1 MSRFAEPALG
11 DFGISRLPGLTVT
24 LDGRVRA
31 TATYSAPERL
41 MNGDATVATDLYG
54 LGATLFA
61 LLSGGP
67 AFAGEP
73 GEEIVVTV
81 ARILREPVPDLRAQ
95 GVPGEL
101 AEVVERLMAKEPGDR
116 PASAADTAAL
126 LQAVQRATG
135 RSVTRPVIEGARTAH
150 LPKAAPRIGTRGGD
164 VRGHRGQRSGRL
176 GGDHHDAAR
185 PALPPARLVATRGR
199 AAPAAPEP
207 DADAPWAPAPD
218 RPAAAHWS
226 EPYRTPAADR
236 PPTGH
241 AHPPWTPAHGSAEPP
256 PWAAAPADRPPPTRA
271 DPAPPWPPPPP
282 APPVPR
288 RGGRGWL
295 IGGVAAALV
304 VVVGLVTTFV
314 LLGRT
319 SPPGPVV
326 PTPTPT
332 RRRHHAPAADVR
344 AGHRARSRSPPASRT
359 RRPPTSPRA
368 RRLRHGHQRTPL
380 LRRRSRCLARTTRP
394 RRRACRPGSTPS
406 RRTQIRDA
414 RLRSVSDGPTGT
426 VNAEMTFT
434 STQSA
439 ELGLERADLHAVGPR
454 LRRWSAPAPTGAS
467 ASPGSRSDPVAC

>member
-41 MNGDATVATDLYG
+41 MNGEATVATDLYG

-67 AFAGEP
+67 AFAGET

-81 ARILREPVPDLRAQ
+81 ARILREPVPDLRAK

-150 LPKAAPRIGTRGGD
+150 LPKAAPGPAPEAATS
-164 VRGHRGQRSGRL
+164 VVT
-176 GGDHHDAAR
+176 AAR
-185 PALPPARLVATRGR
+185 GPGGSAATTTTQPGPPSHLPASWPPA
-199 AAPAAPEP
+199 AAWPPAAPEP

-218 RPAAAHWS
+218 RPAAAHGS

-256 PWAAAPADRPPPTRA
+256 PWAPAPADRPPPTRA
-271 DPAPPWPPPPP
+271 DAAPPWSPQPP

-332 RRRHHAPAADVR
+332 AA
-344 AGHRARSRSPPASRT
+344 ATTPP
-359 RRPPTSPRA
+359 PPTSAGTAAVAVAPGITHPA
-368 RRLRHGHQRTPL
+368 TADVATVLDAYVTGINERRYSDSFAL
-380 LRRRSRCLARTTRP
+380 LSPDNPTAKKGVQ
-394 RRRACRPGSTPS
+394 AWIDAESS
-406 RRTQIRDA
+406 TQIRDA

-439 ELGLERADLHAVGPR
+439 ELGPNGQTCSQWDLVYTMVGPGPDWRIR
-454 LRRWSAPAPTGAS
+454 LA
-467 ASPGSRSDPVAC
+467 GSRSDPVAC